1 MKSTILKIAFVTIV
15 LAGGC
20 KNVLDLRPL
29 DKLESETIFGS
40 PEGTRIYLANLYG
53 QLPIEDFSFGRLGF
67 NTANENTGGIAPAT
81 QTDEAANSEFSH
93 LLDGGGNFQWWDPG
107 YKLIR
112 DINLL
117 LETIPTVTTMS
128 EADKAE
134 LIGEGHFLRA
144 YTYFALAKRYGGVP
158 LIVQVQQYT
167 PDVESLKVPRN
178 TEKETWD
185 FVLAECDAAIENLP
199 ASRTSDNRRATK
211 WVAYALKS
219 RVALHAASLAKYWSK
234 APLSGPA
241 VSQQLVGIDP
251 SEADRYYQICI
262 EASRKIMD
270 ESPFELY
277 KPTPSSPEE
286 AAANYMEMFQNP
298 NSATSEVIFIKGYT
312 NPGSSGHSYDFWFNP
327 NQTSEG
333 SPHPGRMNPTLEFVD
348 SYESYS
354 NPGQSSPIVT
364 TTDGNVSDYNGYNPS
379 KNYLRFDTPYDI
391 FKDKDARLWATVILP
406 GTEWKGK
413 TIVIQGGYIQPDGTA
428 KIETKESIQVNG
440 RTYYTYGA
448 ADWTGYS
455 GFEVYLGNM
464 TRTGFSFKKFL
475 SPNPV
480 PPNLTY
486 STTDWIE
493 FRYAEILLNYAEA
506 VVESNYTAN
515 DAQAVAKGA
524 LNSIRK
530 RAGHTVDIDL
540 TLENVLRER
549 KVELA
554 FENKRYWDLVRR
566 REFHEKFN
574 NTIRKALVPVLDLR
588 VSPAKYIFVRKNV
601 SRENPLTFPTNF
613 YYAHIPGVGANGL
626 IQNPQ
631 Y

>member
-1 MKSTILKIAFVTIV
+1 MKTRIFNILLLSVIFFS
-15 LAGGC
+15 GC
-20 KNVLDLRPL
+20 RDVLDLRPL
-29 DKLESETIFGS
+29 DKLDGETLFAT
-40 PEGTRIYLANLYG
+40 PEGVRVYLANLYG

-67 NTANENTGGIAPAT
+67 NTANQNTGGIAPAT
-81 QTDEAANSEFSH
+81 QTDDAANSEFSH
-93 LLDGGGNFQWWDPG
+93 LLDGGGNYQWWDPG

-117 LETIPTVTTMS
+117 LETIPTVS
-128 EADKAE
+128 SLSDADKAT
-134 LIGEGHFLRA
+134 LLSEGHFLRA
-144 YTYFALAKRYGGVP
+144 FTYFALVKRYGGVP
-158 LIVQVQQYT
+158 LITSVQQYT
-167 PDVESLKVPRN
+167 PDVESLKVPRS
-178 TEKETWD
+178 TEKDTWD
-185 FVLAECDAAIENLP
+185 FVLAECDAAIESLP
-199 ASRTSDNRRATK
+199 ASRTEDNRRATK

-219 RVALHAASLAKYWSK
+219 RAALHAASLAKYWSK

-241 VSQQLVGIDP
+241 VSQGLVGLE
-251 SEADRYYQICI
+251 SSLANHYYEICI

-270 ESPFELY
+270 EGGFSLH
-277 KPTPSSPEE
+277 KPTPASPEE
-286 AAANYMEMFQNP
+286 ATANYMELFQNP
-298 NSATSEVIFIKGYT
+298 NGATGEVIFIKGYT

-327 NQTSEG
+327 NQTSDG
-333 SPHPGRMNPTLEFVD
+333 APHPGRMNPTLDFVD
-348 SYESYS
+348 LYESYS
-354 NPGQSSPIVT
+354 NPGHSTPIVT
-364 TTDGNVSDYNGYNPS
+364 TTDGNVTDYNGFNAN
-379 KNYLRFDTPYDI
+379 KTYLRFDTPYDI
-391 FKDKDARLWATVILP
+391 FKDKDARLWATVVLP

-413 TIVIQGGYIQPDGTA
+413 TIVIQGGYIQPDGTP
-428 KIETKESIQVNG
+428 KIETKDQITVNG
-440 RTYYTYGA
+440 ATYYTYGA
-448 ADWTGYS
+448 ADWTNYS

-515 DAQAVAKGA
+515 GAQAAAKDA
-524 LNSIRK
+524 INAIRR
-530 RAGHTVDIDL
+530 RAGHTVAIEL
-540 TLENVLRER
+540 NLENVLRER
-549 KVELA
+549 RVELA

-566 REFHEKFN
+566 RDYHEKFN

-588 VSPAKYIFVRKNV
+588 VSPAKYIFIRKNL

-613 YYAHIPGVGANGL
+613 YYVSIPGIGANGL
-626 IQNPQ
+626 VQNPQ

>member
-134 LIGEGHFLRA
+134 LISEGHFLRA